1 MYMNALFFLV
11 PACIKCKYY
20 QSYLIPRKYDDLAKC
35 MKYNTTYAEEARANY
50 KKCGL
55 EGKWFEPL

>member
-1 MYMNALFFLV
+1 MNALYFLV

-35 MKYNTTYAEEARANY
+35 MKYNTTYAEEARANH

-55 EGKWFEPL
+55 EGKWFEPINS